1 MWAERVSRN
10 ERMNAMALPRLSRS
24 LAVVLALTT
33 PITLAGCAKSAS
45 DVQNQQA
52 GSTGGSTGGG
62 AQSVTVLISADT
74 NIQNLWEK
82 KLIPGF
88 TKANP
93 DITVKTNFDLH
104 GEHDA
109 QNLAKL
115 SAAVKGGK
123 DVGFDVIDA
132 GFVSQA
138 ADSDLLEPQSA
149 STLPAL
155 KDVSPTL
162 VEAGKGHGVPYRASS
177 VLLAYNTKTVNA
189 PPKTLADLLAW
200 IKAHPGKFAY
210 NSPKSGGSGQS
221 FAATVLDANMDKA
234 ASDTLRTSVD
244 KEAMAQWDKGFA
256 VLASLNPFVYGKG
269 VYPNGNSQ
277 VLELLSSGQID
288 MAPVWSDMFVTAK
301 TNGQI
306 PETVDVTQ
314 IADPSFTGGA
324 SYLGVAKT
332 TQHKE
337 AAQKLLE
344 YVLTPAAQADIAME
358 IAGTPVA
365 PLDSLPA
372 EVQKKFEG
380 TDPKTMRPGY
390 YAEVANDLNNQWDQK
405 VPGQ

>member
-1 MWAERVSRN
+1 
-10 ERMNAMALPRLSRS
+10 MALPRSTRTLALALALAAP
-24 LAVVLALTT
+24 LAV
-33 PITLAGCAKSAS
+33 AGCAKSSS
-45 DVQNQQA
+45 DVQNDKA
-52 GSTGGSTGGG
+52 AATGGASGGG

-93 DITVKTNFDLH
+93 GITVKTNFDLH

-115 SAAVKGGK
+115 AAAVKGGK

-138 ADSDLLEPQSA
+138 ADSDLLVPQGTD
-149 STLPAL
+149 TLPAL
-155 KDVSPTL
+155 AQVSPTL
-162 VEAGKGHGVPYRASS
+162 VEAGRGHGVPYRASS
-177 VLLAYNTKTVNA
+177 VLLAYDTKTVNA
-189 PPKTLADLLAW
+189 PPKTLDELLAW
-200 IKAHPGKFAY
+200 VEAHPGRFAY

-221 FAATVLDANMDKA
+221 FATTVLDANMDE
-234 ASDTLRTSVD
+234 ASANALRTSVD
-244 KEAMAQWDKGFA
+244 KAAMAKWDKGFA
-256 VLASLNPFVYGKG
+256 VLKGLNPYVYGKG

-306 PETVDVTQ
+306 PDTVDVTQ
-314 IADPSFTGGA
+314 ITAPSFTGGA
-324 SYLGVAKT
+324 SYLGVAKNSPH
-332 TQHKE
+332 QE
-337 AAQKLLE
+337 AAQKLLA
-344 YVLTPAAQADIAME
+344 YLLTPPAQADIAME

-365 PLDSLPA
+365 PLASLPA

-380 TDPKTMRPGY
+380 TDPTTMRPTY

>member
-1 MWAERVSRN
+1 
-10 ERMNAMALPRLSRS
+10 MALPRFSRS

-33 PITLAGCAKSAS
+33 PIALAGCAKSAS

-52 GSTGGSTGGG
+52 GGATGGG

-93 DITVKTNFDLH
+93 DITVRTNFDLH

-115 SAAVKGGK
+115 SAAVKGDK
-123 DVGFDVIDA
+123 DVGFDLIDA
-132 GFVSQA
+132 GFVRQA
-138 ADSDLLEPQSA
+138 ADSDLLEPQNA

-155 KDVSPTL
+155 QDVNATL

-189 PPKTLADLLAW
+189 PPKTLTDLLAW

-314 IADPSFTGGA
+314 ISDPSFTGGA

-344 YVLTPAAQADIAME
+344 YVLTPAAQADIASE
-358 IAGTPVA
+358 IAGTPVT
-365 PLDSLPA
+365 PINRLPA
-372 EVQKKFEG
+372 DIQKKFEG
-380 TDPKTMRPGY
+380 TDPETMRPMY
-390 YAEVANDLNNQWDQK
+390 YSEVANDLNNQWDQK